1 MYILIMLALP
11 CIGLSL
17 RQKIKS
23 LSFDEKVK
31 FHLYRIPFVAEVHLD
46 EKKVTGRKAINKL

>member
-1 MYILIMLALP
+1 MLALP

-31 FHLYRIPFVAEVHLD
+31 FHLYRIPFVAEFHLD

>member
-1 MYILIMLALP
+1 MLALP

-46 EKKVTGRKAINKL
+46 EKKSDWQKSNQ